1 MGEPVPE
8 VMIRHEQGRGQDPC
22 DRIDQQHGLRR
33 VVQRHHHEQPRDAE
47 HDRTDNREEH
57 GPQALAGPAN
67 GARRVVDDRVEQV
80 KRRDEVNH
88 RGGVGH
94 DRRVVDE
101 EAREGLDEREEEQRH
116 APDDPDRDDERD
128 VVSAPH
134 ALVVARS
141 EVLRGKRRHGDAE
154 RLGDHPDDPV
164 QTGGEPHPVTA
175 SAPKE
180 FTVDCTMMLEI
191 EYNDDWTTSGRP
203 VASMLR
209 QRHASITTYR
219 RAIPIL
225 RKARKP

>member
-1 MGEPVPE
+1 MGEPMPE
-8 VMIRHEQGRGQDPC
+8 VMIRDEQGRGQDPR
-22 DRIDQQHGLRR
+22 DRIDQQHGLQR

-57 GPQALAGPAN
+57 GAQALAGSAN
-67 GARRVVDDRVEQV
+67 GARRVVD
-80 KRRDEVNH
+80 
-88 RGGVGH
+88 
-94 DRRVVDE
+94 
-101 EAREGLDEREEEQRH
+101 EREEKQRH
-116 APDDPDRDDERD
+116 APDDPDLDDERD
-128 VVSAPH
+128 VVNAPH
-134 ALVVARS
+134 TFVVART
-141 EVLRGKRRHGDAE
+141 EVLRGKRRHGNAK

-180 FTVDCTMMLEI
+180 FNVDCTMMLEI

>member
-1 MGEPVPE
+1 MGEPMPE
-8 VMIRHEQGRGQDPC
+8 VMIRDEQGRGQDPR
-22 DRIDQQHGLRR
+22 DRIDQQHGLQR

-57 GPQALAGPAN
+57 GAQALAGPAN

-101 EAREGLDEREEEQRH
+101 EARKGLDEREEEQRH

-141 EVLRGKRRHGDAE
+141 EVLRGNRRHGDAE

-164 QTGGEPHPVTA
+164 QTGGEPPPGHRIRT
-175 SAPKE
+175 E
-180 FTVDCTMMLEI
+180 GIHRRLH
-191 EYNDDWTTSGRP
+191 DDVGDR
-203 VASMLR
+203 VQRRLDR
-209 QRHASITTYR
+209 Q
-219 RAIPIL
+219 
-225 RKARKP
+225 RKARCEHASAEARVDHDI